1 MDMML
6 ISTKTKHTMKKI
18 LFASI
23 LALSLLSCRENQSKQ
38 APVVENA
45 VDNAES
51 SVSGAIKKNTRYSS
65 REGNLVHEI
74 YQELIKN
81 DKNLQD
87 LDTKIGNIQKDA
99 ETSISEYDDI
109 IGKSE
114 TYYNDASALS
124 NSVTDSV
131 TKKQIEKEIKASA
144 EKYDLKT
151 QTIRNLIAK
160 IKANRTTLHDQYLVF
175 KIRKTLPEIEKYQS
189 AHPLKTDHLDQ
200 FINKQNKLLEE
211 LKNLK

>member
-1 MDMML
+1 ML

-87 LDTKIGNIQKDA
+87 LDTRIDNIQKDA

-151 QTIRNLIAK
+151 QTIRDLIAK

>member
-1 MDMML
+1 
-6 ISTKTKHTMKKI
+6 MKKI

-23 LALSLLSCRENQSKQ
+23 LALSLLSCSENKSKQ
-38 APVVENA
+38 APVLENA
-45 VDNAES
+45 VDNAKS

-81 DKNLQD
+81 DKTLQD
-87 LDTKIGNIQKDA
+87 LDTRIDNIQKEA

-114 TYYNDASALS
+114 TYYNDATTLS
-124 NSVTDSV
+124 NSVTDSA

-151 QTIRNLIAK
+151 QTIRDLIAK

-175 KIRKTLPEIEKYQS
+175 KIRKTLPEIEKYQK
-189 AHPLKTDHLDQ
+189 AHPLKTDSLNQ
-200 FINKQNKLLEE
+200 FINKQNQLLEE
-211 LKNLK
+211 LKKLK

>member
-1 MDMML
+1 
-6 ISTKTKHTMKKI
+6 MKKI
-18 LFASI
+18 FFGSI
-23 LALSLLSCRENQSKQ
+23 LVLSLLSCSENKSRQ
-38 APVVENA
+38 APTVENA

-81 DKNLQD
+81 DQALQD
-87 LDTKIGNIQKDA
+87 LDKRIAVINQETEDA
-99 ETSISEYDDI
+99 MTEYDDVI
-109 IGKSE
+109 QKSE
-114 TYYNDASALS
+114 TYYNDATALS

-131 TKKQIEKEIKASA
+131 TKKQIEKEIKTSS
-144 EKYDLKT
+144 EKYDIKT
-151 QTIRNLIAK
+151 QTIRDLIAK
-160 IKANRTTLHDQYLVF
+160 IKTNRTKVHDQYVVF
-175 KIRKTLPEIEKYQS
+175 KIRKTLPEIEKYQN
-189 AHPLKTDHLDQ
+189 AHPLKTDSLNQ

>member
-1 MDMML
+1 MML

-87 LDTKIGNIQKDA
+87 LDTRIDNIQKDA

-151 QTIRNLIAK
+151 QTIRDLIAK

>member
-1 MDMML
+1 
-6 ISTKTKHTMKKI
+6 MKKI

-45 VDNAES
+45 VDNVES

-87 LDTKIGNIQKDA
+87 LDTRIDNIQKDA

-151 QTIRNLIAK
+151 QTIRDLIAK

-175 KIRKTLPEIEKYQS
+175 KIRKTLLEIEKYQS

>member
-1 MDMML
+1 
-6 ISTKTKHTMKKI
+6 MKKI
-18 LFASI
+18 FFASI
-23 LALSLLSCRENQSKQ
+23 LALSLISCSENKSKQ

-81 DKNLQD
+81 DKALQD
-87 LDTKIGNIQKDA
+87 LDTRIDNIQKEA

-114 TYYNDASALS
+114 TYYNDATALS

-144 EKYDLKT
+144 EKYNVKT
-151 QTIRNLIAK
+151 QTIKDLIAK

-175 KIRKTLPEIEKYQS
+175 KIRKTLPEIEKYQK
-189 AHPLKTDHLDQ
+189 AHPLKTDSLNQ
-200 FINKQNKLLEE
+200 FINKQNTLLQE

>member
-1 MDMML
+1 
-6 ISTKTKHTMKKI
+6 MKKI

-23 LALSLLSCRENQSKQ
+23 LALSLFSCSENKSKQ

-51 SVSGAIKKNTRYSS
+51 SVSETIKKNTRYSS

-81 DKNLQD
+81 DKTLQD
-87 LDTKIGNIQKDA
+87 LDTRIENIQK
-99 ETSISEYDDI
+99 ETETVLSEYADI

-114 TYYNDASALS
+114 TYYNDATVLS
-124 NSVTDSV
+124 GSITDSI
-131 TKKQIEKEIKASA
+131 TKKQIEEEIKASS
-144 EKYDLKT
+144 EKYNVKT
-151 QTIRNLIAK
+151 QTIRDLIGK
-160 IKANRTTLHDQYLVF
+160 IKANKAALYDQYLVF
-175 KIRKTLPEIEKYQS
+175 KIRKTLPEIEKYQT
-189 AHPLKTDHLDQ
+189 AHPLKTDHLTQ
-200 FINKQNKLLEE
+200 FINKQNILLQE

>member
-87 LDTKIGNIQKDA
+87 LDTKIDNIQKDA

-144 EKYDLKT
+144 EKYDVKT
-151 QTIRNLIAK
+151 QTTRDLIAK

-189 AHPLKTDHLDQ
+189 AHPLRTDHLDQ

>member
-1 MDMML
+1 
-6 ISTKTKHTMKKI
+6 MKKI

-81 DKNLQD
+81 DKNFIY
-87 LDTKIGNIQKDA
+87 KK
-99 ETSISEYDDI
+99 YP
-109 IGKSE
+109 KS
-114 TYYNDASALS
+114 TY
-124 NSVTDSV
+124 
-131 TKKQIEKEIKASA
+131 
-144 EKYDLKT
+144 
-151 QTIRNLIAK
+151 
-160 IKANRTTLHDQYLVF
+160 
-175 KIRKTLPEIEKYQS
+175 
-189 AHPLKTDHLDQ
+189 
-200 FINKQNKLLEE
+200 
-211 LKNLK
+211 

>member
-1 MDMML
+1 MML

-87 LDTKIGNIQKDA
+87 LDTKIDNIQKDT

>member
-1 MDMML
+1 MML

-45 VDNAES
+45 VDNVES

-87 LDTKIGNIQKDA
+87 LDTKIDNIQKDA

-124 NSVTDSV
+124 NLVTDSV

-144 EKYDLKT
+144 EKYDVKT
-151 QTIRNLIAK
+151 QTIRDLIAK

>member
-1 MDMML
+1 
-6 ISTKTKHTMKKI
+6 MKKI

-87 LDTKIGNIQKDA
+87 LDTKIDNIQKDA

>member
-1 MDMML
+1 
-6 ISTKTKHTMKKI
+6 MKKI
-18 LFASI
+18 LFAS
-23 LALSLLSCRENQSKQ
+23 AVVLSLLSCSENKPQH

-81 DKNLQD
+81 DKALQD
-87 LDTKIGNIQKDA
+87 LDTRIDNIQKEA

-114 TYYNDASALS
+114 TYYNDATALS

-144 EKYDLKT
+144 EKYNVKT
-151 QTIRNLIAK
+151 QTIRDLIAK

-175 KIRKTLPEIEKYQS
+175 KIRKTLPEIEKYQK
-189 AHPLKTDHLDQ
+189 AHPLKTDSLNQ
-200 FINKQNKLLEE
+200 FINKQNKLLQE

>member
-1 MDMML
+1 ML
-6 ISTKTKHTMKKI
+6 SFNPNKHTMKKI
-18 LFASI
+18 LFAP
-23 LALSLLSCRENQSKQ
+23 AFVLSLLSCSENKLQQ

-81 DKNLQD
+81 DKTLQD
-87 LDTKIGNIQKDA
+87 LDLRIENIQKET
-99 ETSISEYDDI
+99 ETSISEYDDVI
-109 IGKSE
+109 QKSE
-114 TYYNDASALS
+114 TYYNDATILS
-124 NSVTDSV
+124 GSITDSI
-131 TKKQIEKEIKASA
+131 TKKQIEKEIKASS
-144 EKYDLKT
+144 EKYDVKT
-151 QTIRNLIAK
+151 QTIRDLIAK

-175 KIRKTLPEIEKYQS
+175 KIRKTLPEIEKYQN
-189 AHPLKTDHLDQ
+189 AHPLKTDSLNQ

>member
-1 MDMML
+1 MML

-87 LDTKIGNIQKDA
+87 LDTKIDNIQKDA

-114 TYYNDASALS
+114 TYYNDASALL
-124 NSVTDSV
+124 NSLTDSV

-144 EKYDLKT
+144 EKYDVKT

>member
-1 MDMML
+1 
-6 ISTKTKHTMKKI
+6 MKKI

-23 LALSLLSCRENQSKQ
+23 LALSLLSCRENKSKQ

-51 SVSGAIKKNTRYSS
+51 SVSGTIKKNTRYSS

-87 LDTKIGNIQKDA
+87 LDTRIDNIQKDA

-114 TYYNDASALS
+114 TYYNDATALS

-175 KIRKTLPEIEKYQS
+175 KIRKTLPEIEKYQNS
-189 AHPLKTDHLDQ
+189 HPLKTDSLNQ

>member
-1 MDMML
+1 
-6 ISTKTKHTMKKI
+6 MKKI

-87 LDTKIGNIQKDA
+87 LDTRIDNIQKDA

-144 EKYDLKT
+144 EKYDVKT
-151 QTIRNLIAK
+151 QTIRDLIAK

>member
-1 MDMML
+1 
-6 ISTKTKHTMKKI
+6 MKKI
-18 LFASI
+18 LLASA
-23 LALSLLSCRENQSKQ
+23 LALSLLSCRENKSRQ

-51 SVSGAIKKNTRYSS
+51 SVSETIKKNTRYSS

-81 DKNLQD
+81 DKALLD
-87 LDTKIGNIQKDA
+87 LDTRIENIQKET

-114 TYYNDASALS
+114 TYYNDATALS

-131 TKKQIEKEIKASA
+131 TKKQIEKEIKASS
-144 EKYDLKT
+144 EKYDIKT
-151 QTIRNLIAK
+151 QTIRDLIAK
-160 IKANRTTLHDQYLVF
+160 IKANRAAVHDQYLVF
-175 KIRKTLPEIEKYQS
+175 KIRKTLPEIEKYQN
-189 AHPLKTDHLDQ
+189 AHPLKADHLNQ
-200 FINKQNKLLEE
+200 VINKQNKLLAE
-211 LKNLK
+211 LKNFK